1 MINQALHVQ
10 AAALS
15 GDAHRRLRVKLP
27 VTDWRV
33 ASRLN
38 SMFVAAVEFADACRE
53 YPIVFVRAG
62 DGPDG
67 KPALAP
73 VAVFGLGNAE
83 NLYLQPDGSWR
94 ANYIPA
100 LLRTYPFAVG
110 RLDAQSFAI
119 CADLSWPGLSETEGE
134 RLFDDQGK
142 PTELTETVQKQLEQL
157 ETETQRTRL
166 IGQKL
171 TELNLLRDMRFDATM
186 PNGEKVAVDG
196 FMAVE
201 EPRLKA
207 LTDKQVL
214 DLQRSGLLG
223 LIHAHLISLGNM
235 RRLVE
240 WRAVRQVAATA
251 AAPTAVQH

>member
-1 MINQALHVQ
+1 MINQFLHAR
-10 AAALS
+10 AAAIN
-15 GDAHRRLRVKLP
+15 GDAHRQLRVKLP
-27 VTDWRV
+27 VADWRV

-73 VAVFGLGNAE
+73 VAVFGLGQEE
-83 NLYLQPDGSWR
+83 NLYIQPDGSWR
-94 ANYIPA
+94 AQYIPA

-119 CADLSWPGLSETEGE
+119 CADMSWQGLSETEGE

-142 PTELTETVQKQLEQL
+142 PTELTQSVQKQLEQI
-157 ETETQRTRL
+157 ETEVQRTRL

-196 FMAVE
+196 FLAVE
-201 EPRLKA
+201 EPRLKE
-207 LTDKQVL
+207 LTDAQVL

-223 LIHAHLISLGNM
+223 LVHAHLISLGNM
-235 RRLVE
+235 RHLVE
-240 WRAVRQVAATA
+240 WRAARQAAESAVR
-251 AAPTAVQH
+251 H